1 MKRFLALLLAL
12 AMVFSLAAC
21 TGGSTEPAQPG
32 EAETP
37 DDAYVADNSVM
48 NIALAKN
55 VDILDGIECNS
66 ATFLLIFEVLQP
78 LVELTADGELK
89 PCLAT
94 SWEQVDDY
102 TWHFK
107 LREGVQFS
115 DGREFNAESAAYT
128 INWVATKDP
137 AFKYKSKFASA
148 WPISATA
155 DDTYD
160 LTIKTSAPN
169 HETAALMSRISMW
182 PLGAVEDYDNFV
194 KFPVGTGPYMITNYS
209 LGENIQMEVNPNY
222 WGDAPKIQKL
232 NYDII
237 TDSSARTIALQSGKY
252 DLVLGLSYDDANG
265 METGSM
271 DTPGLELMK
280 VDSNGMQYLFF
291 NGRSENPFIQNNDFR
306 WAMTY
311 AIDHAGILSQL
322 LYNYCPGA
330 RGVSSTASS
339 INNVYISEG
348 YPERDIA
355 KAKQMAADCGYNGEE
370 ILLYYISG
378 QFTNDLEITELIVS
392 QLQEAGFNV
401 TMKEIESAS
410 WSSVRPTNEYDIAL
424 NSASGS
430 FTGQPTDYVTQVL
443 GNSAGWHWDD
453 VDELIDKCYSE
464 GTSEE
469 MFGDYMVEAL
479 EKCWNYMPYVW
490 AAENIY
496 LYGVDPHLKGAEFLA
511 TGYIRLENAYF
522 E

>member
-1 MKRFLALLLAL
+1 MKRLLALLLAL

-21 TGGSTEPAQPG
+21 TSGTTEPAQTDEP
-32 EAETP
+32 AT
-37 DDAYVADNSVM
+37 DDYVADNSIM

-55 VDILDGIECNS
+55 IDILDGIECNS
-66 ATFLLIFEVLQP
+66 ATFLLIFHVLQP
-78 LVELTADGELK
+78 LVELTADGDLK

-102 TWHFK
+102 NWHFT

-115 DGREFNAESAAYT
+115 DGRPFNAESAAYT

-137 AFKYKSKFASA
+137 AFKYKAKFASA

-155 DDTYD
+155 DGEYG
-160 LTIKTSAPN
+160 LTITTSAPC

-182 PLGAVEDYDNFV
+182 PMGAVEDYDNFV
-194 KFPVGTGPYMITNYS
+194 KSPVGTGPYMITNYS
-209 LGENIQMEVNPNY
+209 LGENLQMEINPNY

-237 TDSSARTIALQSGKY
+237 TDGSARTIALQSGKY
-252 DLVLGLSYDDANG
+252 DLVLGLNYDDANG
-265 METGSM
+265 IETGTM
-271 DTPGLELMK
+271 DTKGLELLK
-280 VDSNGMQYLFF
+280 VASNGMQYLFF
-291 NGRSENPFIQNNDFR
+291 NGRSENPFIQNKDFR
-306 WAMTY
+306 IAMTY

-322 LYNYCPGA
+322 LYGYCAPS
-330 RGVSSTASS
+330 RGVTTTSEAL
-339 INNVYISEG
+339 NNVYISEG

-355 KAKQMAADCGYNGEE
+355 KAQEMAAACGYNGEE
-370 ILLYYISG
+370 IKLYYISG
-378 QFTNDLEITELIVS
+378 RFTNDLEITELIIS

-401 TMKEIESAS
+401 SMKEIESAS
-410 WSSVRPTNEYDIAL
+410 WSSIRPTSEYDIAL
-424 NSASGS
+424 NSCSGS

-464 GTSEE
+464 GTTEE

-479 EKCWNYMPYVW
+479 EKCWNYMPYLW
-490 AAENIY
+490 AAENTY
-496 LYGVDPHLKGAEFLA
+496 LYAANPHLKGAEYLA